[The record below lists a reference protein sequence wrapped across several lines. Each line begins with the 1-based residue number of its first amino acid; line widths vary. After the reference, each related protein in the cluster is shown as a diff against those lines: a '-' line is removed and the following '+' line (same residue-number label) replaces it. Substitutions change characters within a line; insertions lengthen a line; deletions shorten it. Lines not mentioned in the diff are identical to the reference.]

1 MAVTAREAG
10 ATNAQTMGAM
20 VGANKSAMPDPRF
33 SEPQTLFFGIGAEK
47 SGTSWLHNFLSGH
60 PDVHFPRYQKELH
73 YWNAGIREKKIPWLL
88 EKQMPQGPATSLWA
102 SVLRPGRNL
111 RRIRKN
117 LFLQKW
123 WKAFTVPSPTHSIYC
138 DVLFTGYRK
147 EKVAGEITPA
157 YARCK
162 AETFAEMAALAPD
175 VRFIF
180 IMRDPVSRLWSGCR
194 HRLRIELGR
203 ENTTTQA
210 VADRLLS
217 SLAEPDIGPLYLSS
231 YHRTIRTLESAVP
244 AERIAYFFYETLFQQ
259 SEIERLCDFLGI
271 SRRAADFDRRVNM
284 KDDASGEM
292 PPEVAREAREALAP
306 TYDFCRA
313 KFGTLPPEWQDKT
326 VVGDA

>member
-1 MAVTAREAG
+1 MAVTVREAG
-10 ATNAQTMGAM
+10 ATNTQTTASK
-20 VGANKSAMPDPRF
+20 VGVEKKAVPDPRF
-33 SEPQTLFFGIGAEK
+33 AEPQTLFFGIGAEK

-73 YWNAGIREKKIPWLL
+73 YWNAGVRKKKIPLLL
-88 EKQMPQGPATSLWA
+88 ERQMPNGPLRSFLSSAA
-102 SVLRPGRNL
+102 RPGKNL
-111 RRIRKN
+111 WRLRKN
-117 LFLQKW
+117 LFHQKW
-123 WKAFTVPSPTHSIYC
+123 WKAVTVPSPTHEIYC

-157 YARCK
+157 YARCD

-180 IMRDPVSRLWSGCR
+180 IMRDPVARIWSGCR

-210 VADRLLS
+210 VSDRLLS
-217 SLAEPDIGPLYLSS
+217 SLADPDIGPLYLSS
-231 YHRTIRTLESAVP
+231 YHRTIQTLESAVP
-244 AERIAYFFYETLFQQ
+244 AERIAYFFYESLFQQ
-259 SEIERLCDFLGI
+259 SEIERLCTFLGI
-271 SRRAADFDRRVNM
+271 EYLPAAIDKKVHVGA
-284 KDDASGEM
+284 DASGEM
-292 PPEVAREAREALAP
+292 PPEAARKAREALAP